1 MEGLIGAVKIQVRW
15 RTGELKEPRKSLAIV
30 VLPTNLQRGTAM
42 VVVTIMQPVGG
53 GRMVGVGNV
62 GLVPAKAKCVI
73 NFKNPLW
80 RLKYIML
87 ESNNKKKKILA

>member
-1 MEGLIGAVKIQVRW
+1 VRRLVILLISFAIALATNFKLATIAV
-15 RTGELKEPRKSLAIV
+15 AI
-30 VLPTNLQRGTAM
+30 T
-42 VVVTIMQPVGG
+42 MQAEQIEVGD
-53 GRMVGVGNV
+53 V
-62 GLVPAKAKCVI
+62 GLVRALAKCVI

>member
-15 RTGELKEPRKSLAIV
+15 RTGELKEPLKSLAIV
-30 VLPTNLQRGTAM
+30 VLPTNLQHGTVM
-42 VVVTIMQPVGG
+42 VVVTIMQPAGG
-53 GRMVGVGNV
+53 GRMVRAGNV

-73 NFKNPLW
+73 NFNNPLW